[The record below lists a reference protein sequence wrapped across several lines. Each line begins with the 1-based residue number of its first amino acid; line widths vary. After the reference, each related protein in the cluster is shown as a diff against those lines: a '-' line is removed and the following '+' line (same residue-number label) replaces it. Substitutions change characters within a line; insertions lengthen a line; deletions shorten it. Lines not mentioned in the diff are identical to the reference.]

1 MKIEK
6 EFTKQNRRSR
16 MSQEKTNEKTHMA
29 EIVLMPTAGSAY
41 SFGWH
46 RMKKFFLDLFLITI
60 IVFVVW
66 MPLGMIQ
73 SLDGQHTP
81 GGVLLRMF
89 SLAYLLLLF
98 APIDYGSAF
107 VFLKAVRNEKFEVK
121 DMFLSFENYLNVVL
135 ANLLVW
141 AIIGIGIFLLVIP
154 GIIFACRLAFV
165 KYLVMERKMD
175 PVEAVKQSWRMT
187 TGHAWNIF
195 LIGLLAIPIVIAGL
209 ICFGVGVIPA
219 VMWIRSAFASM
230 YFAASKLEE
239 EAAK

>member
-1 MKIEK
+1 MTE
-6 EFTKQNRRSR
+6 
-16 MSQEKTNEKTHMA
+16 EKTNEETRMA

-46 RMKKFFLDLFLITI
+46 RMKKFFLDLFLIMI
-60 IVFVVW
+60 IVVVVW

-73 SLDGQHTP
+73 SLDGHNTP

-121 DMFLSFENYLNVVL
+121 DMFISFENYLNVVL
-135 ANLLVW
+135 AHLLVW

-154 GIIFACRLAFV
+154 GIIFACKLAFV
-165 KYLVMERKMD
+165 KYLVMEKKMD
-175 PVEAVKQSWRMT
+175 PVEAVKESWRMT
-187 TGHAWNIF
+187 TGHVWNIF
-195 LIGLLAIPIVIAGL
+195 LIGFLAIPIVIAGL

-230 YFAASKLEE
+230 YFASSKLEE

>member
-1 MKIEK
+1 MTEEK
-6 EFTKQNRRSR
+6 KN
-16 MSQEKTNEKTHMA
+16 KTTHMA

-46 RMKKFFLDLFLITI
+46 RMKKFFLDLFLISI

-73 SLDGQHTP
+73 SLDGHHTP

-141 AIIGIGIFLLVIP
+141 AIIGIGIVLFVVP
-154 GIIFACRLAFV
+154 GIIFACKLAFV
-165 KYLVMERKMD
+165 KYLVMEREMD
-175 PVEAVKQSWRMT
+175 PVDAVKESWRMT

-195 LIGLLAIPIVIAGL
+195 LIGFLAIPIAIAGL
-209 ICFGVGVIPA
+209 ICFGVGIIPA

-230 YFAASKLEE
+230 YFAAAKLEE
-239 EAAK
+239 ESSK

>member
-1 MKIEK
+1 M
-6 EFTKQNRRSR
+6 
-16 MSQEKTNEKTHMA
+16 TNERTNDKTQTA
-29 EIVLMPTAGSAY
+29 EIILMPTAGSAY

-60 IVFVVW
+60 IVGVVW
-66 MPLGMIQ
+66 MPMGMIR
-73 SLDGQHTP
+73 SLNGYETP

-98 APIDYGSAF
+98 APIDFGSAF
-107 VFLKAVRNEKFEVK
+107 IFLKAVRNEKFEVK
-121 DMFLSFENYLNVVL
+121 DMFLAFENYLNVVL

-141 AIIGIGIFLLVIP
+141 AIIGIGIFLLVVP
-154 GIIFACRLAFV
+154 GIIFACKLAFV

-175 PVEAVKQSWRMT
+175 PVEAVKESWRMT
-187 TGHAWNIF
+187 TGHAWDIF
-195 LIGLLAIPIVIAGL
+195 LIGLLAIPIGIAGL
-209 ICFGVGVIPA
+209 ICFGVGIIPA

-230 YFAASKLEE
+230 YFASSKLEE

>member
-1 MKIEK
+1 MTE
-6 EFTKQNRRSR
+6 
-16 MSQEKTNEKTHMA
+16 EKTNEKTQMA

-46 RMKKFFLDLFLITI
+46 RMKKFFLDLFLIMI
-60 IVFVVW
+60 IVVVVW

-73 SLDGQHTP
+73 SLDGHNTP

-121 DMFLSFENYLNVVL
+121 DMFISFENYLNVVL
-135 ANLLVW
+135 AHLLVW

-154 GIIFACRLAFV
+154 GIIFACKLAFV
-165 KYLVMERKMD
+165 KYLVMEKKMD
-175 PVEAVKQSWRMT
+175 PVEAVKESWRMT
-187 TGHAWNIF
+187 TSHAWNIF

-230 YFAASKLEE
+230 YFASSKLEE